1 MSRPSRDVP
10 PPLDIDVPAIPLSA
24 ILRYRHRRHQKA
36 MALGYGIAVVMI
48 VLAFASRLGVVL
60 WFGIGFALATRN
72 LGQRVCHAQGC
83 RAFARKGR

>member
-1 MSRPSRDVP
+1 MSRPSRDAP

-24 ILRYRHRRHQKA
+24 ILRYRHRKHQKA

-48 VLAFASRLGVVL
+48 VLALASRLGVVL

-72 LGQRVCHAQGC
+72 LGQRICRTQGC

>member
-1 MSRPSRDVP
+1 MSRPSRDAP

-36 MALGYGIAVVMI
+36 IALGYGIAVLMI

-72 LGQRVCHAQGC
+72 LGQRVCRAQGC

>member
-1 MSRPSRDVP
+1 
-10 PPLDIDVPAIPLSA
+10 
-24 ILRYRHRRHQKA
+24 
-36 MALGYGIAVVMI
+36 MALGYGIAVIMI

>member
-1 MSRPSRDVP
+1 MSRPSRDAP

-48 VLAFASRLGVVL
+48 VMNFLADVLYGVL
-60 WFGIGFALATRN
+60 DP
-72 LGQRVCHAQGC
+72 RVSHE
-83 RAFARKGR
+83 RR